1 MLTEYNGMLERYNTE
16 LTKAYQEATVDV
28 VTLNT
33 DNRELREHRKILLT
47 TNAVTLGVLIL
58 FGFLK

>member
-1 MLTEYNGMLERYNTE
+1 MLTDYVGMLERYNDE
-16 LTKAYQEATVDV
+16 LTKAYREATVDV

-33 DNRELREHRKILLT
+33 DNRELKEHRKILLT
-47 TNAVTLGVLIL
+47 TNAVTLGILIL